1 MDRNN
6 QWLGH
11 FVCFAAYAIFGFNII
26 ICKDLTS
33 GGVISPFGLFLLRSV
48 FAGALFWLTSFFLP
62 KEKVDR
68 KDFPKIFAASF
79 LGFFLTQITFL
90 MGIPLITP
98 MDCSIIVTTS
108 PIFTMLIAAV
118 VLKEPITVK
127 KAGGV
132 ALSFAGILFLIF
144 NSVASSNGVT
154 ETTPLGIILLIG
166 NSLSFSLYLGIFKPL
181 IAKYSP
187 VTFMKWIFLFS
198 TVLALPMGAKEV
210 VAFDYAV
217 QSSSFYWELGYLV
230 FFATFMAYFLIPIGQ
245 KRIRPTLV
253 SMYTYVQ
260 PIIATVISICIGMDQ
275 LNWQKILAASM
286 VVAGVLLVT
295 FSRSAADVPEKGR
308 MLPPEK

>member
-1 MDRNN
+1 MERNN
-6 QWLGH
+6 HCLGH

-33 GGVISPFGLFLLRSV
+33 GGIISPYALFLIRSV
-48 FAGALFWLTSFFLP
+48 VAGILFWLTSFFLP
-62 KEKVDR
+62 QEHVDK
-68 KDFPKIFAASF
+68 KDFPKLLLASF
-79 LGFFLTQITFL
+79 LGFFLTQISFL

-98 MDCSIIVTTS
+98 LDCSIIVTTS

-118 VLKEPITVK
+118 VLKEPITMK

-132 ALSFAGILFLIF
+132 MLSFAGILFLIF
-144 NSVASSNGVT
+144 NSVARSNGVS
-154 ETTPLGIILLIG
+154 ETTPLGIILLII

-198 TVLALPMGAKEV
+198 TILAIPMGYKEV
-210 VAFDYAV
+210 SNFDFSA
-217 QSSSFYWELGYLV
+217 QTSDFYLELGYLI
-230 FFATFMAYFLIPIGQ
+230 FFATFIAYFLIPIGQ
-245 KRIRPTLV
+245 KNIRPTLV

-260 PIIATVISICIGMDQ
+260 PIIATIISIYIGMDT
-275 LNWQKILAASM
+275 LSWQKCLAAIM

-295 FSRSAADVPEKGR
+295 FSPSASESTQNLAQGKS
-308 MLPPEK
+308 